1 MSRRTRTSGRSSR
14 KKGGRIWTANV
25 FNELDPLST
34 ATSQIMVQGG
44 DFAPFEEVTL
54 RTIRGWVHFAPL
66 TTSILDDTVFAAIMV
81 VDEDIGSGDT
91 QLKPSVVANL
101 VDEDILWTGGAF
113 TSHDGNGVLIGGGG
127 AHVEVHVKTMR
138 KIKEG
143 QKVIFAMNNNDGT
156 GEQAV
161 SGMLRTFLT
170 TG

>member
-1 MSRRTRTSGRSSR
+1 MTRGRRTSARATR

-34 ATSQIMVQGG
+34 ALSQILVQGG
-44 DFAPFEEVTL
+44 DFAPFEEVTM
-54 RTIRGWVHFAPL
+54 RTIRGWIHIAPL
-66 TTSILDDTVFAAIMV
+66 TTSILDDTCFCAIMV

-101 VDEDILWTGGAF
+101 VDEDILWTGGAV
-113 TSHDGNGVLIGGGG
+113 TTHDGNGILIGGAG
-127 AHVEVHVKTMR
+127 AHIDIHVKTMR

-143 QKVIFAMNNNDGT
+143 QKVVFAFNNNDGT
-156 GEQAV
+156 GEQAL

-170 TG
+170 TS